1 MQPLSQKPGDLIK
14 SLTSVAVLAI
24 LVVQG
29 CATITSMLP
38 IQPDRIVLVE
48 NDQPRAVII
57 LPEQPDKNEQ
67 LAADEL
73 THFLEKMSGAK
84 IPIESAGKYATSPQT
99 VRILLGSAAD
109 GMIDTDALSHA
120 EGNRNDDLN
129 CRDGFV
135 IRTKNNTV
143 AIRGVRSTG
152 TLFGTYE
159 LLERLGCRWFW
170 PGELGEIVPRSST
183 VALTGPINTVQ
194 VPTFDMRSMWFS
206 GDHGA
211 SESTTPW
218 ARRMRLSRD
227 YRYNGGHTPHPDIS
241 KPDASEIMATQILD
255 QLDRSPK
262 TKWFSLS
269 WGDTSARNIGAKA
282 LGLRHPWNINQEH
295 STDALIAYYNGVAEL
310 VEAKQPGKRYGFLVY
325 NNYFLQPLKHKPH
338 PNLAPWFAPIEQCT
352 RHLPGS
358 GRCWQRDAN
367 FEILKTWCEISDKVF
382 IYDYEPTLL
391 IENGLPM
398 PATNRFAIEMPLM
411 DKLGVRGILQQSQ
424 VTIMNQGANLYV
436 RARQM
441 WNAQADVG
449 QMLDEYYAKMF
460 GPSGPHVRRF
470 RDALEQMLYNAP
482 GHQQHAYYFEDELL
496 KIIYPIDEVRKIEQY
511 VRDAEA
517 AAVTQM
523 QSRRVQAIRFSFDN
537 LMLYLRMRQAEDE
550 ARFAD
555 AANLADEI
563 LALRKRIDQVDTV
576 LYKVGDLDRSD
587 EGDEHW
593 HMPGGWAKFNR
604 ARSAKIDGTE
614 GELVVMTPDVWSFT
628 VDPRREGITYRWFD
642 PNHDTTKWKP
652 LRTTLFWEGQG
663 YETTDGH
670 GFDGVGWYRTT
681 VRVPEHFEGRSIK
694 MNFGG
699 VAGEVLVW
707 VNGQFAGY
715 QPYPRPWWYN
725 VVKQNYDIDVSNVI
739 TAGKDH
745 EITVRVRCDDNWGG
759 IFRRVLLWSPRY

>member
-1 MQPLSQKPGDLIK
+1 MQLLSQKPSDLIK
-14 SLTSVAVLAI
+14 SLTLVAALAI
-24 LVVQG
+24 LVVPG
-29 CATITSMLP
+29 CAAITSMLP

-84 IPIESAGKYATSPQT
+84 IPIESTGKYAASPQT

-109 GMIDTDALSHA
+109 GMIDADALSHA

-135 IRTKNNTV
+135 IRTKNNTI

-170 PGELGEIVPRSST
+170 PGELGEIVPQSST
-183 VALTGPINTVQ
+183 IALAGPINTVQ
-194 VPTFDMRSMWFS
+194 APTFDMRSMWFS

-211 SESTTPW
+211 GESTGPW

-227 YRYNGGHTPHPDIS
+227 YQYNGGHTPHPDIS

-282 LGLRHPWNINQEH
+282 LGLRHPWNMNQEH
-295 STDALIAYYNGVAEL
+295 STDALIAYYNGVAER
-310 VEAKQPGKRYGFLVY
+310 VEAKRPGKRYGFLVY

-436 RARQM
+436 RARLM
-441 WNAQADVG
+441 WNAQADVS

-563 LALRKRIDQVDTV
+563 HALRKRIDQVDTV
-576 LYKVGDLDRSD
+576 LYKVGDLDRTD

-663 YETTDGH
+663 YETNDGH

-681 VRVPEHFEGRSIK
+681 VRVPKHFEGRSIK

-725 VVKQNYDIDVSNVI
+725 VVKQNYDIDVSSVI